1 MIKKI
6 FVTTFNFSLFEKY
19 ANKLIDSFIKTD
31 QSLKLYCYVEDNVDL
46 YPKNKNIVYLNLF
59 KEQPLCYKFIE
70 RNKEKSKINSKVSYL
85 LDPVRFSYKVFAQ
98 SDARKYSDQFFY
110 IDADT
115 EFLSKIPNSWFN
127 KCLPEDILLSIYDR
141 IGYYTESG
149 FIGFNNLLL
158 NKKKQK
164 LLDIFFNQYTS
175 YYTYDLIYS
184 LPAFTDC
191 HALDATRSRFM
202 FLKNYTQEHSNYEEK
217 ILGNWSKKQDLDVM
231 DHDNFINK
239 YIKHKKGNK

>member
-6 FVTTFNFSLFEKY
+6 FVTTFNYSLYEKY
-19 ANKLIDSFIKTD
+19 AKKLIESYLNTN
-31 QSLKLYCYVEDNVDL
+31 QSLQLYCYVEDDVEL
-46 YPKNKNIVYLNLF
+46 YPKDKNIVYLNLYTQQPSCF
-59 KEQPLCYKFIE
+59 KFVE

-98 SDARKYSDQFFY
+98 SDARKYSQQFFF

-115 EFLSKIPNSWFN
+115 EFLKKIPYDWFN
-127 KCLPEDILLSIYDR
+127 KCLPEDTLLSIYDR
-141 IGYYTESG
+141 IGYYTEAG
-149 FIGFNNLLL
+149 FIGFNNLPL
-158 NKKKQK
+158 NKKNQK
-164 LLDIFFNQYTS
+164 LLDIFFTQYTN
-175 YYTYDLIYS
+175 YYIYDLIYS

-202 FLKNYTQEHSNYEEK
+202 FLKNYTEEHSNYKEK
-217 ILGNWSKKQDLDVM
+217 ILGNWSKKQNLDVM

-239 YIKHKKGNK
+239 YLKHRKGNK